1 MLLEPNLIGKP
12 ITSVLGSVYFDNQN
26 NIKEEPPQSE

>member
-26 NIKEEPPQSE
+26 PTLNTFKRG